1 MDPLVIAPSTQDS
14 IGRNSKSRAL
24 EKDLGMLESMAC
36 LKGRLTS
43 VGKLAQFI
51 KLAKIIL
58 VNLVNSQTSA
68 SQSHKQS

>member
-1 MDPLVIAPSTQDS
+1 
-14 IGRNSKSRAL
+14 
-24 EKDLGMLESMAC
+24 MLESMAC

-68 SQSHKQS
+68 SQSHKHS